1 MLVGVPLMTPFEMPI
16 PDGSAGSVD
25 HMTGGGVEI
34 VILLVEHMSNTRIPK
49 INYNFHN
56 CMVGA

>member
-1 MLVGVPLMTPFEMPI
+1 MTPFEMPI

-34 VILLVEHMSNTRIPK
+34 VILL
-49 INYNFHN
+49 
-56 CMVGA
+56 GAYE